1 MASVYP
7 GALPSNSTKEDNV
20 DVYAASHINKV
31 QEDTVA
37 IATELGTDVAG
48 DQTDLKT
55 RLSRSLNDS
64 GGMRKGTSF
73 PVSPTPLDGDFFYRT
88 DVDTVYVY
96 NGVTW
101 LEAVSGPSA
110 LFSAYMSADSSS
122 TGEDQSAN
130 LADREQTGDAAWKDS
145 TVSETT
151 PTRSRVKKIR
161 AVASRG
167 KLIYVMIGI
176 GLAVLGLIFSFL
188 SGALGIVQI
197 KENLV
202 SKMSQRAADALDN
215 RKNRIM
221 AKKFSK
227 DLTSGSCTV
236 IKVKCRYRGFTNR
249 ELKKF
254 NTRAQ
259 KAGLTLK
266 L

>member
-122 TGEDQSAN
+122 TGDLPFDTEEFDTASAYSSSTFTAPSAGKYLFTCSIVVDRNGSSSELGFQVYAKVNGSTTHTVCGGYYHNTGGTNEFVAMSGSVILN
-130 LADREQTGDAAWKDS
+130 LSASD
-145 TVSETT
+145 TVKMNVGVYEL
-151 PTRSRVKKIR
+151 
-161 AVASRG
+161 VASG
-167 KLIYVMIGI
+167 
-176 GLAVLGLIFSFL
+176 
-188 SGALGIVQI
+188 
-197 KENLV
+197 
-202 SKMSQRAADALDN
+202 
-215 RKNRIM
+215 
-221 AKKFSK
+221 
-227 DLTSGSCTV
+227 SGSV
-236 IKVKCRYRGFTNR
+236 FNIKGGSTNSRLTGCRLAN
-249 ELKKF
+249 
-254 NTRAQ
+254 
-259 KAGLTLK
+259 
-266 L
+266 